1 MIVDFILKIFSLAE
15 SLGGYESLIEH
26 PAVMTHASVPA
37 DQRALLGIGDSFV
50 RMSIGLENP
59 DDLIE
64 DLNQALI
71 KAVRLIKIFFFKLS

>member
-1 MIVDFILKIFSLAE
+1 M
-15 SLGGYESLIEH
+15 GGYESLIEH

-71 KAVRLIKIFFFKLS
+71 KAVSLTKDFLIKSSKF